1 MGEDLRGANKV
12 VDLLGEISQEDLL
25 GAMQRRK
32 IKMTAGVNHLGGIK
46 DLVVEG
52 EEEVAGM
59 RATSVGKRGI
69 WLGNARRAV
78 AEGEVEAVVAVMLA
92 TSAGRRDIWPGTV
105 ARVAAEEVGG
115 MAVEVVGILV
125 TSVGKRD
132 IWLGNALRVVAAGE
146 VGLVVAML
154 ASNVGR
160 RDIWPGNALRAVEVE
175 VEVGGVVAEEVVATN
190 VASKGISL
198 ENAPTLPV
206 DLDRK
211 NEAKCVSFHYSALFS
226 V

>member
-46 DLVVEG
+46 DLVVQVVEG

-115 MAVEVVGILV
+115 MAVEVVGILA

-132 IWLGNALRVVAAGE
+132 IWLGNALRVAVAAGE

-175 VEVGGVVAEEVVATN
+175 VGGVVAEEVVATN

-206 DLDRK
+206 DMDRK
-211 NEAKCVSFHYSALFS
+211 NEAK
-226 V
+226 